1 MDTSNSKGNPI
12 LIVEGRFMY
21 FTEGEVIEL
30 FDILVKSFK
39 GVEMLVETIPTLV
52 KQKQKKTGNY

>member
-1 MDTSNSKGNPI
+1 MDTSNSKGKPI

-39 GVEMLVETIPTLV
+39 SVEMLVETIPPF
-52 KQKQKKTGNY
+52 